1 MDRPEP
7 KERGEPKPTGWQK
20 LVTLL
25 QEETGQIYP
34 RLIALNAAA
43 NLLPKHRA
51 GLTRARLYSVAGFRI
66 GEGTRIAA
74 APRINGG
81 PDLFS
86 NLIVGRDCLID
97 AECILDVSEKV
108 TLGDRVTLSPGVM
121 ILTSTHELDIRE
133 HRAGPVQLSPVTV
146 GDGVWLGARCI
157 ILPGVNIGAGAI
169 VNAGSVVNKDVTA
182 NTRVGG
188 TPAVQLEVLNSDESP
203 AS

>member
-1 MDRPEP
+1 MDREAP
-7 KERGEPKPTGWQK
+7 KSRDEPKPTGWQK
-20 LVTLL
+20 IVTLL
-25 QEETGQIYP
+25 HEETSGIHP
-34 RLIALNAAA
+34 RLIALTAAA
-43 NLLPKHRA
+43 KLLPKHHA
-51 GLTRARLYSVAGFRI
+51 GLTRARLYAMAGFRI

-86 NLIVGRDCLID
+86 NLTVGKNCIID

-133 HRAGPVQLSPVTV
+133 HRAGPVQLSPVNIGEGT
-146 GDGVWLGARCI
+146 WLGARCI
-157 ILPGVNIGAGAI
+157 ILPGVSIGVGVI
-169 VNAGSVVNKDVTA
+169 VNPGAVVNKDVAA

-188 TPAVQLEVLNSDESP
+188 TPAVQLEVLNGNDGS

>member
-1 MDRPEP
+1 MDRTEP
-7 KERGEPKPTGWQK
+7 KYTRWQK
-20 LVTLL
+20 VLNLL
-25 QEETGQIYP
+25 HEETSGIHP

-43 NLLPKHRA
+43 NLLPIHHA
-51 GLTRARLYSVAGFRI
+51 GLSRARLYALAGFRI
-66 GEGTRIAA
+66 GEGTRIAS

-81 PDLFS
+81 PNLFS
-86 NLIVGRDCLID
+86 NLIVGRGCIID
-97 AECILDVSEKV
+97 AECIIDVSERVSIGDNV
-108 TLGDRVTLSPGVM
+108 TLGPGVM

-169 VNAGSVVNKDVTA
+169 VNPGSVVNKDVAA

-188 TPAVQLEVLNSDESP
+188 TPAVQLEVLNGDQGP